1 MLPLISARLRM
12 LGHSASAVQR
22 GGMLKFTVVSVFGVG
37 LILLLFSAMIEGF
50 RFLRAYPDFQ
60 AVLMGY
66 MFSVYFVTMLLM
78 LTFSNAV
85 ISFGALF
92 RARETHMLMSL
103 PVGHSS
109 LYAYK
114 VGESLLFS
122 SWAFLVLAGPLMAAY
137 GLYGAGERL
146 PAVFY
151 LAVAALMLPF
161 VFIPASA
168 GALIA
173 MLLTRFFPRQRGRVL
188 GLAFAAAVV
197 AGLVLGLRA
206 GFFRWQAGI
215 DDYFVERVLSSFAF
229 SQSPYLPSAWLSEGV
244 AAAARSDW
252 RTVAFDAGLLASTAL
267 VLWMAGDFVAEKL
280 YAASFSRAHGTSTRR
295 RYRAGGLLDWAAG
308 RAAVL
313 APFEARLMAK
323 DVRTFLRD
331 PVQWSQVLIFF
342 GLLFLYVANF
352 RNLGYQRAILEQIGG
367 HERWANFVAFANLTA
382 AGLTLATMTTRFVFP
397 LISIEGR
404 RFWLLGLLPVKRSRI
419 LWGKYFFALG
429 GSVLLLLPLAGLSS
443 IMLGSTPRLAGLH
456 ILTAA
461 AMCVG
466 LPGIA
471 VGFGALFPNFR
482 EDNPSK
488 IVSGFGGTV
497 CLVVSLA
504 FVGLLVAGM
513 GVLGQRVALAE
524 VGVLAPIRWLLLLGA
539 VGGTA
544 VAAAAA
550 ILPMWLGS
558 RAINQA
564 EL

>member
-1 MLPLISARLRM
+1 
-12 LGHSASAVQR
+12 
-22 GGMLKFTVVSVFGVG
+22 
-37 LILLLFSAMIEGF
+37 
-50 RFLRAYPDFQ
+50 
-60 AVLMGY
+60 
-66 MFSVYFVTMLLM
+66 
-78 LTFSNAV
+78 
-85 ISFGALF
+85 
-92 RARETHMLMSL
+92 
-103 PVGHSS
+103 
-109 LYAYK
+109 
-114 VGESLLFS
+114 
-122 SWAFLVLAGPLMAAY
+122 MAAY
-137 GLYGAGERL
+137 GLHGYPEPMPAG
-146 PAVFY
+146 FY
-151 LAVAALMLPF
+151 LAVALLMLRF
-161 VFIPASA
+161 VFIPASL
-168 GALIA
+168 GTLIA

-188 GLAFAAAVV
+188 GIVFVALLIGGLA
-197 AGLVLGLRA
+197 LGLRA
-206 GFFRWQAGI
+206 GFFEWQAGI
-215 DDYFVERVLSSFAF
+215 DDYFVDRVLANFAF
-229 SQSPYLPSAWLSEGV
+229 SQSPFLPSAWLSDGV
-244 AAAARSDW
+244 AAAVKLEW
-252 RTVAFDAGLLASTAL
+252 GTVWFSWGLLASTAFF
-267 VLWMAGDFVAEKL
+267 LWMLGDYAAGRL
-280 YAASFSRAHGTSTRR
+280 YAASFSRAHGASSRR
-295 RYRAGGLLDWAAG
+295 RYRPGGLLERLTDWAA
-308 RAAVL
+308 RF

-352 RNLGYQRAILEQIGG
+352 RNLGYQRAILDQIGG
-367 HERWANFVAFANLTA
+367 HERWSNFVAFANLTA

-443 IMLGSTPRLAGLH
+443 IMLGSAPRLAGLH

-471 VGFGALFPNFR
+471 VGLGALFPNFR

-513 GVLGQRVALAE
+513 GLLCGQLIKGGSAL
-524 VGVLAPIRWLLLLGA
+524 LSIRWLLILAAILGTVA
-539 VGGTA
+539 
-544 VAAAAA
+544 AAAAA
-550 ILPMWLGS
+550 ILPMWLGC